1 MTVAP
6 ATLSGP
12 SLAAAQE
19 QFVAELPR
27 IDRVLRYRFRRWPG
41 PRREEAV
48 ADARAAAWHAWLGLV
63 RRGRDPIAV
72 GPTAIAANGARCAVR
87 GRQLGSGA
95 GGRAAEDVLHP
106 AAPRRAGFTLV
117 DIDRPDRDDPGAD
130 LGGWRGALAVDC
142 RASPADAAC
151 LRLDL
156 TAWLGGL
163 PRRQRWIAERL
174 AAGDRVGELARRLGV
189 TPGAVSQTRAKL
201 AASWAA
207 FQAQAAAL

>member
-1 MTVAP
+1 
-6 ATLSGP
+6 
-12 SLAAAQE
+12 LALAQE

-27 IDRVLRYRFRRWPG
+27 IDNVLRFRFRRWPA
-41 PRREEAV
+41 PRREEAR

-87 GRQLGSGA
+87 RRQLGCGA
-95 GGRAAEDVLHP
+95 GGRAAQDVLHP
-106 AAPRRAGFTLV
+106 GAPRRAGFTLV
-117 DIDRPDRDDPGAD
+117 SIDQRDREEPAPEPES
-130 LGGWRGALAVDC
+130 WRGALAVAR
-142 RASPADAAC
+142 RASPAEAAC

-163 PRRQRWIAERL
+163 PRRHRWVAERL
-174 AAGDRVGELARRLGV
+174 AAGDRVVELARRLGV